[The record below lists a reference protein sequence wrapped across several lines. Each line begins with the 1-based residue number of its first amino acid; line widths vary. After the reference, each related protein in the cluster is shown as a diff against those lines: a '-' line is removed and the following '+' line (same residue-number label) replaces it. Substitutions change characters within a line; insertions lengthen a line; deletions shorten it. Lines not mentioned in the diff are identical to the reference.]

1 MEIKDLKSFKEIK
14 TSEAS
19 KVIGGACPTP
29 DPLPP
34 PPRPVVPPRPLIYS
48 P

>member
-14 TSEAS
+14 PSEAS
-19 KVIGGACPTP
+19 KVIGGGCPP
-29 DPLPP
+29 IDVPP
-34 PPRPVVPPRPLIYS
+34 PPMPVPPLRPLVYT